1 MIETHHFKSVDSTNE
16 EAKRRLKD
24 MDPNEDFMLVI
35 TAETQT
41 KGKGQKNRVW
51 HSESEGGLYYT
62 CAFTPKT
69 ITLKDLETLSV
80 TVGKQIVATL
90 NKAHSL
96 EVSLEWPNDIILA
109 DKKCG
114 GILIESISRS
124 NHQEPDFVIVGIGL
138 NVNQT
143 SFPDHLKAVA
153 ISLRQKNQKVY
164 NKDTFRDLFT
174 QELQACR

>member
-1 MIETHHFKSVDSTNE
+1 MIEAHHFMSIDSTNE
-16 EAKRRLKD
+16 EAKRRLKKCN
-24 MDPNEDFMLVI
+24 PNEDFVLVI
-35 TAETQT
+35 TSDTQT

-51 HSESEGGLYYT
+51 HSESDGGLYYT

-69 ITLKDLETLSV
+69 LTTHDLETLSV
-80 TVGKQIVATL
+80 KIGKRLVEKL
-90 NKAHSL
+90 NYDHQLDL
-96 EVSLEWPNDIILA
+96 ELEWPNDFILGN
-109 DKKCG
+109 KKCG

-124 NHQEPDFVIVGIGL
+124 HQEHPDFVIVGIGF

-143 SFPDHLKAVA
+143 SFPDHLRAIA

-174 QELQACR
+174 QELLACR

>member
-1 MIETHHFKSVDSTNE
+1 MIETHHFMSLDSTNE

-24 MDPNEDFMLVI
+24 INPNEDFVLVI
-35 TAETQT
+35 TSDTQT
-41 KGKGQKNRVW
+41 KGRGQKNRVW
-51 HSESEGGLYYT
+51 HSESDGGLYYT

-69 ITLKDLETLSV
+69 LTVQDLETLSV
-80 TVGKQIVATL
+80 KVGKRLVEKLNADHNLDVA
-90 NKAHSL
+90 
-96 EVSLEWPNDIILA
+96 LEWPNDILLD

-114 GILIESISRS
+114 GILIESITRS
-124 NHQEPDFVIVGIGL
+124 KHASPDFVIVGIGF

-143 SFPDHLKAVA
+143 TFPDHLRAIA

-174 QELQACR
+174 QELMACR